1 MGSRR
6 VPVMTV
12 LVAAALVTAA
22 ALLFTQTS
30 SHRHHQARST
40 VSSPTTT
47 SVAAVAPPVQATGT
61 IVYGRMVGGGQ
72 FTDAVDGVHRTP
84 PDGRPE
90 RVVIG
95 RVCCLGASPATG
107 RVSYS
112 ATQDGRAET
121 YDVKTSQSTFTTR
134 AHRIKLVPS
143 ALSSNAN
150 WVAFEG
156 WDINQSYNGMFI
168 QAAAGGKLRQITTTP
183 TLQRDR
189 PLAFSPDDS
198 RLLFFRRDRLDQ
210 NGGLYVI
217 KVDGT
222 GMMRLSPPGAV
233 VDCCFFGSPASWSP
247 NGRRV
252 AFSAYPTVPQPPYLT
267 PSATY
272 VIDRD
277 GSHRHRITDPTVNS
291 TSSRW
296 SPDGRW
302 IVYDTPNHPNHHH
315 DLFLVHPDGTG
326 GRTIDTNAADG
337 GSCCAQWSPN
347 SKSLVFEHGPADD
360 NINLYIVN
368 IDGSGPPRQITS
380 GHGGYFSFAWLR

>member
-1 MGSRR
+1 
-6 VPVMTV
+6 MTV
-12 LVAAALVTAA
+12 LVAAVVVAAAAWLLTQTAA
-22 ALLFTQTS
+22 
-30 SHRHHQARST
+30 HPHEDARSPA
-40 VSSPTTT
+40 SSATAT
-47 SVAAVAPPVQATGT
+47 STAPVPAPVEATGT
-61 IVYGRMVGGGQ
+61 IVYGRQLTVGQ
-72 FTDAVDGVHRTP
+72 FTDVSDGVYRTP
-84 PDGRPE
+84 PEGVSRQVTMD
-90 RVVIG
+90 

-112 ATQDGRAET
+112 VSEDGRAET
-121 YDVKTSQSTFTTR
+121 YDLATSQSQFTTR

-143 ALSSNAN
+143 ALSNAAR

-156 WDINQSYNGMFI
+156 WAYEQSHNGAYI
-168 QAAAGGKLRQITTTP
+168 QPARGGALQQITTTP

-210 NGGLYVI
+210 NGELYVI
-217 KVDGT
+217 NVDGT
-222 GMMRLSPPGAV
+222 GMVQLSPPGAV

-252 AFSAYPTVPQPPYLT
+252 AYSAYLRLPQPPYLT

-272 VIDRD
+272 VVDRD

-302 IVYDTPNHPNHHH
+302 IVYDTENHPDHHH
-315 DLFLVHPDGTG
+315 DIFLVHPDGTG
-326 GRTIDTNAADG
+326 GRTIDTNAAAG

-368 IDGSGPPRQITS
+368 IDGSGPPRQITR